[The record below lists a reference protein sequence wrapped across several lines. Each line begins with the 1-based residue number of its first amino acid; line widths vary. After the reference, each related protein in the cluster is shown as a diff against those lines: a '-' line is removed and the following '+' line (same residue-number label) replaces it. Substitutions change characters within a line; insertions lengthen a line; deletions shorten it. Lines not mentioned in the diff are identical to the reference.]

1 MVSVMLLS
9 NLKYVDKNFEIKS
22 GTIEIENGKIKV
34 FSTAKGGTDMNG
46 LLALPGF
53 VDIHTHGGNGVD
65 WCDCDEEKLQRL
77 SMYYAKRGVT
87 SVCPTTMT
95 LPESNLSKILASIER
110 IKGNET
116 GAYIHGINMEGP
128 YISYGK
134 KGAQNPDYIRPA
146 SAEEFERLNAI
157 SKILLVD
164 LAPET
169 EGALSFSNSIS
180 KKAVCSAAHTCA
192 TFEEAKKGFE
202 NGFTHATHLFNA
214 MTGFESRKPGV
225 VGAVF
230 DSDRVTA
237 ELICDGFHLA
247 PATVKLAFKILGSHR
262 AVAISDSLSSAGCED
277 GEYVLGGQKVIVK
290 NSRAHLEDGTIA
302 GSTTNLFEEFKNL
315 LSFSIPFSDAVAACT
330 INPARVIGKDKVC
343 GSLEE
348 GKNADMIFVD
358 ESMKLKHVAVKGI
371 LIF

>member
-1 MVSVMLLS
+1 MLLS

-22 GTIEIENGKIKV
+22 GSIETEGEKIKA
-34 FSTAKGGTDMNG
+34 FSFSNGGTDMEG

-53 VDIHTHGGNGVD
+53 VDIHTHGGDSVD
-65 WCDCDEEKLQRL
+65 WCDRDEKMLQKL
-77 SMYYAKRGVT
+77 SMYYAKHGVT

-95 LPESNLSKILASIER
+95 LPEADLSKIFASIEN
-110 IKGNET
+110 IKRKES

-128 YISYGK
+128 YVSYEK
-134 KGAQNPDYIRPA
+134 RGAQNPDYIRPA
-146 SAEEFERLNAI
+146 DEQEFDRLNAI

-169 EGALSFSNSIS
+169 EGALSFSNNVS
-180 KKAVCSAAHTCA
+180 KKAVCSVAHTSA
-192 TFEEAKKGFE
+192 SFEEAKKGFE

-214 MTGFESRKPGV
+214 MTAFESRKPGV

-247 PATVKLAFKILGSHR
+247 PATVKLSFKILGAHR
-262 AVAISDSLSSAGCED
+262 AVAISDSLSSAGCKD

-302 GSTTNLFEEFKNL
+302 GSTTNLFDEFKNL
-315 LSFSIPFSDAVAACT
+315 LSFSIPFTDALAACT
-330 INPARVIGKDKVC
+330 IDPARVIGMDSVC
-343 GSLEE
+343 GSLEV

-358 ESMKLKHVAVKGI
+358 ESMNLKHVMIKGK
-371 LIF
+371 LVF

>member
-1 MVSVMLLS
+1 MLLS
-9 NLKYVDKNFEIKS
+9 NLKYVDKNFEIKN
-22 GTIEIENGKIKV
+22 GAIETENERIKA
-34 FSTAKGGTDMNG
+34 FSFEKSGTDMNG

-53 VDIHTHGGNGVD
+53 VDIHTHGGDGVD
-65 WCDCDEEKLQRL
+65 WCDCDENKLQKL
-77 SMYYAKRGVT
+77 SMYYAKHGVT

-95 LPESNLSKILASIER
+95 LPEDELSKIFTSIEN
-110 IKGNET
+110 IKGKEC

-128 YISYGK
+128 YISYEK
-134 KGAQNPDYIRPA
+134 CGAQNPNYIRPA
-146 SAEEFERLNAI
+146 DEQEFDRLSTI

-169 EGALSFSNSIS
+169 AGALSFSNSVS
-180 KKAVCSAAHTCA
+180 KKAVCSIAHTGA

-214 MTGFESRKPGV
+214 MTAFESRKPGV

-230 DSDRVTA
+230 DSNRVTA

-247 PATVKLAFKILGSHR
+247 PATVKLSFKILGAHR
-262 AVAISDSLSSAGCED
+262 VVAISDSLSSAGCKD
-277 GEYVLGGQKVIVK
+277 GEYMLGGQKVIVK

-302 GSTTNLFEEFKNL
+302 GSTTNLFDEFKNL
-315 LSFSIPFSDAVAACT
+315 LSFSIPFSDALAACT
-330 INPARVIGKDKVC
+330 INPARVIGKDGIC
-343 GSLEE
+343 GSLEDS
-348 GKNADMIFVD
+348 KNADMIFVD
-358 ESMKLKHVAVKGI
+358 ESMNLKHVMIRGK